1 MKLVERLS
9 YLCTPPKLYH
19 RGVFIQRS
27 ICAFVDRRGV
37 SSRNPSRPRLSQVD
51 PHDVYSRSAAIIV
64 MAAAFGPAALE
75 DSTRERDPSDP
86 LNIIGVGTETPGRT
100 ERGGSEVGVDL
111 IGRAWNMY
119 AETTP

>member
-1 MKLVERLS
+1 
-9 YLCTPPKLYH
+9 
-19 RGVFIQRS
+19 
-27 ICAFVDRRGV
+27 
-37 SSRNPSRPRLSQVD
+37 
-51 PHDVYSRSAAIIV
+51 
-64 MAAAFGPAALE
+64 
-75 DSTRERDPSDP
+75 

>member
-1 MKLVERLS
+1 MELVIKRKYCTGSGSLQER
-9 YLCTPPKLYH
+9 
-19 RGVFIQRS
+19 I
-27 ICAFVDRRGV
+27 
-37 SSRNPSRPRLSQVD
+37 
-51 PHDVYSRSAAIIV
+51 
-64 MAAAFGPAALE
+64 AAAFRPAALE

>member
-9 YLCTPPKLYH
+9 YLCTPPKLYL
-19 RGVFIQRS
+19 
-27 ICAFVDRRGV
+27 DRRGV

-64 MAAAFGPAALE
+64 MAAAFRPAALE